1 MYSNSRYTLTS
12 QNEAG
17 CTRKYR
23 NIPTTVQGRTFDS
36 KREANRYG
44 ELLLLERAGEISGIE
59 CQPVYPLEIPRMIDG
74 KLQSVPVK
82 IRSAKRPN
90 GTRTKYTADF
100 RYQDKRTG
108 QQVVEDVKGID
119 TTASRLRRAVVE
131 CIYGIEI
138 VLI

>member
-1 MYSNSRYTLTS
+1 MRSSKGRKPHKYHAQAITIDGIKFASKAEGRRYSDL
-12 QNEAG
+12 
-17 CTRKYR
+17 K
-23 NIPTTVQGRTFDS
+23 
-36 KREANRYG
+36 
-44 ELLLLERAGEISGIE
+44 LLERAGEISGLE
-59 CQPVYPLEIPRMIDG
+59 LQPEYPLVIPRMIDG
-74 KLQSVPVK
+74 KLTNVPVR

-100 RYQDKRTG
+100 RYQDTRTG
-108 QQVVEDVKGID
+108 RQVVEDVKGFD